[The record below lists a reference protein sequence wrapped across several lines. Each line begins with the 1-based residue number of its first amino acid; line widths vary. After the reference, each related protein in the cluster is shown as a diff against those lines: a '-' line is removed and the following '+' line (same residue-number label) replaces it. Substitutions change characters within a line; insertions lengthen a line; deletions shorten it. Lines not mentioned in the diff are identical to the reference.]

1 MIEIYLLSVHDW
13 LRSLTLACAI
23 LSEPERE
30 VYFIDPGQID
40 QEIDSLLLLAD
51 RMPVNLIDATGSEM
65 VKTAL
70 SGTALEH
77 RSDTISGIYK
87 WSQLLK
93 YFGPPRGLCT
103 APANSTGD
111 CLKAAAIAARLGYY
125 FLPLDTNK
133 KYAGMNLHGAEL
145 AWFGDKDL
153 LTESVGAAV
162 AAGFTCIDS
171 DHEALAYLRGKGFP
185 VDYLVILN
193 SADLHRETERGSS
206 LGELWVK
213 GLSLNVLILASYRQI
228 YLFDAAEESPDP
240 QKIECQVNQM
250 VEESDLKPR
259 FQAVLA
265 SPAAVPF
272 FYEEKKAIGA
282 VTEEMIRDI
291 HIRLN
296 NDLFFDLAE
305 GRLMQ
310 NTPGGLSAQ
319 LISTK
324 RYPEIQKNS
333 GRSGRDVLVAGVP
346 HVDSGIIFASD
357 QALMEAQLLPLL
369 EEAGCR
375 LNVIQGRESHYHK
388 VSEALKEADFFLFT
402 GHGGPEGLHTHG
414 RTLNRGDLPI
424 LPPLVAYASACST
437 VGLVP
442 HWFSPSEGL
451 EWQGVAVDS
460 RHVIGISF
468 VEKGALCFVGG
479 ATVEDLQ
486 YSTSIYGI
494 FMEAL
499 LVKGLSVGEAVQATR
514 NFISL
519 FAATLMKKSPEAYRK
534 YRWGTANAIH
544 QQVLLGDP
552 AFIPAP
558 GEADLLRVPVTVE
571 NISASKKKV
580 AVEIPE
586 SRWQRR
592 KAQVNKK
599 DASKYYYRCRNIDVN
614 TPYGENIISWG
625 DYYRVAPDAENI
637 SETAVMSSFLH
648 MTVDLPPGE
657 APKGL
662 LLVEAEAAET
672 VCLLCD
678 KELEPAG
685 PAIDAANCFKL
696 PYLLQP
702 PIELD
707 MRKGWAFS
715 AEQLEG
721 YIRLHWL
728 VPMLLIDESKR
739 SSMRLKRLVFEVESV
754 PSLKISGKVTG
765 SENNCTCLV
774 CAGFPRENNQDHR
787 NKEPLLNNLV
797 CVLTGPDGSYEI
809 DCADEMSLSV
819 EEQFPLY
826 ELLVPY
832 QGFRNKLYK
841 ADHGT
846 EVVLEPGFLDKVK
859 INGIITDRASGEA
872 ISGALV
878 RIFRGE
884 NDPVGDP
891 LIEAFAGEAISGEK
905 GDFILELPA
914 GKYILYAAA
923 VLDGKRYKSRQWPV
937 EPKEGED
944 FYRIF
949 ALDQAA
955 IIKGSV
961 TIQGYVPP
969 DPPVIGLKRY
979 PKVDG
984 EGTLVKVP
992 VDRDGSYE
1000 CLVSFQDRFSIV
1012 LEGEGWQAI
1021 NDTNEEDGYKLEAQQ
1036 VLTRDYM
1043 LIPDESE

>member
-13 LRSLTLACAI
+13 LRSLTLACAV
-23 LSEPERE
+23 LSEPGRE
-30 VYFIDPGQID
+30 VYFIDPEEID
-40 QEIDSLLLLAD
+40 QEVDSLLLLAD
-51 RMPVNLIDATGSEM
+51 RMSVNLIDATGSEGI
-65 VKTAL
+65 KTAL

-77 RSDTISGIYK
+77 RTDTLSAISK

-93 YFGPPRGLCT
+93 RFGSPRGVFT
-103 APANSTGD
+103 APANSPVD
-111 CLKAAAIAARLGYY
+111 CLKAAAVATRLGYY

-133 KYAGMNLHGAEL
+133 KYARMNFQGADL
-145 AWFGDKDL
+145 TWFGDKDL
-153 LTESVGAAV
+153 LTESVGADI
-162 AAGFTCIDS
+162 AAEFTCINS
-171 DHEALAYLRGKGFP
+171 DPEALAYLQKKGCP

-193 SADLHRETERGSS
+193 SADLFRDTERGSS

-228 YLFDAAEESPDP
+228 YLFDAAEEHPDP
-240 QKIECQVNQM
+240 QKIEYKVNEM
-250 VEESDLKPR
+250 VEASDLKLR

-291 HIRLN
+291 HVRLN

-305 GRLMQ
+305 GRLIQ

-324 RYPEIQKNS
+324 RFPEIQKNL
-333 GRSGRDVLVAGVP
+333 GRNGRDVLIAGVP
-346 HVDSGIIFASD
+346 HVDTGIIFSGD

-369 EEAGCR
+369 EEAGFR
-375 LNVIQGRESHYHK
+375 LNVIQDRDSHYRI
-388 VSEALKEADFFLFT
+388 VSEALKDADYFLFT

-414 RTLNRGDLPI
+414 RTLNRGDLPL
-424 LPPLVAYASACST
+424 LPPLVAYVSACST

-442 HWFSPSEGL
+442 HWFSPTEGL

-486 YSTSIYGI
+486 YSTSIYAI

-519 FAATLMKKSPEAYRK
+519 FAATLMKKKPEAYRK

-544 QQVLLGDP
+544 QQILLGDP

-558 GEADLLRVPVTVE
+558 GNTAFSKFPIAVE
-571 NISASKKKV
+571 SVSASVKKV
-580 AVEIPE
+580 VVEIPE
-586 SRWQRR
+586 SRWKRR
-592 KAQVNKK
+592 TAQVNEK
-599 DASKYYYRCRNIDVN
+599 DASKYYYRCRNIEVN

-648 MTVDLPPGE
+648 MSADLPPGE

-662 LLVEAEAAET
+662 MLVEAEAAET
-672 VCLLCD
+672 ACLLCGKD
-678 KELEPAG
+678 VDPVR
-685 PAIDAANCFKL
+685 PAIEAANHFKL

-707 MRKGWAFS
+707 MRKGWAFN

-721 YIRLHWL
+721 FVRLHWL
-728 VPMLLIDESKR
+728 VPLLLIDEATR
-739 SSMRLKRLVFEVESV
+739 SAVRLKKLVFEVESALSFKV
-754 PSLKISGKVTG
+754 RGKISGH
-765 SENNCTCLV
+765 EINDNCLV
-774 CAGFPRENNQDHR
+774 CAGYPQQNGPGDHE
-787 NKEPLLNNLV
+787 KEPLLNSQACFLV
-797 CVLTGPDGSYEI
+797 GPDGSFKL
-809 DCADEMSLSV
+809 DCADEISLSLQ
-819 EEQFPLY
+819 EQFPLY

-846 EVVLEPGFLDKVK
+846 GVVLEPEFLDKVK
-859 INGIITDRASGEA
+859 INGIILDRANGEA

-891 LIEAFAGEAISGEK
+891 LIEAFAGEAVSGEK
-905 GDFILELPA
+905 GDFMFELPA

-923 VLDGKRYKSRQWPV
+923 VLDGKRYKSRQWLI

-944 FYRIF
+944 FFRIF
-949 ALDQAA
+949 AIDQAA
-955 IIKGSV
+955 IIKGAV

-969 DPPVIGLKRY
+969 DPPVISLKRY

-984 EGTLVKVP
+984 EGALVKVP
-992 VDRDGSYE
+992 LGRDGSYE

-1012 LEGEGWQAI
+1012 LEEEGWQAI
-1021 NDTNEEDGYKLEAQQ
+1021 NDTNEGDGYKLEAQQ
-1036 VLTRDYM
+1036 VLIRDY
-1043 LIPDESE
+1043 LLVPDESG